1 MCSAQERGINSEHGL
16 FRLGGGDRG
25 GGVFGVNCRRQS
37 CHSSDDKIKG
47 RKVLL
52 GFDIFKFS
60 LLHWESKFKF
70 PFKKNLS
77 TVQGHSLKV
86 LYLGSSA
93 NSCSE
98 TAREGAA
105 QLGTRDGSLYREALR
120 KRGQPSSLAF

>member
-1 MCSAQERGINSEHGL
+1 MRSAQERGMNSEHGL
-16 FRLGGGDRG
+16 FRLGGGGRG
-25 GGVFGVNCRRQS
+25 GGMFGVNYRWQS
-37 CHSSDDKIKG
+37 CHSCDDKIKG
-47 RKVLL
+47 KKVLL

-70 PFKKNLS
+70 PFKNNLS
-77 TVQGHSLKV
+77 TVQGHSFKV
-86 LYLGSSA
+86 LCLGSSA

-105 QLGTRDGSLYREALR
+105 QLGPGDGSLYRGALR